1 MEGITM
7 NKDQIRQA
15 ILQATGHPH
24 SGVIVE
30 SVEAIVNEIWKIENV
45 EHKSFNP
52 VTETRVQGITET
64 R

>member
-1 MEGITM
+1 M
-7 NKDQIRQA
+7 NKDQIRKA
-15 ILQATGHPH
+15 ILEATGHPH

-45 EHKSFNP
+45 EKKSFNP
-52 VTETRVQGITET
+52 VQETRVQEIKET

>member
-1 MEGITM
+1 M
-7 NKDQIRQA
+7 NKDQIRKA
-15 ILQATGHPH
+15 ILEATGHPH

-45 EHKSFNP
+45 EKKSFDP
-52 VTETRVQGITET
+52 VQETRVQEIKET

>member
-15 ILQATGHPH
+15 IFQATGHPH

-45 EHKSFNP
+45 DKKFFDP
-52 VTETRVQGITET
+52 VEETRVQEIKET